1 MKGLFI
7 IFALFTYAGMAV
19 YSLGTMKT
27 RASSS
32 ALKPASGLATKAA
45 PRITLMTANLT
56 VMTDFYNEVFGAD
69 LRPLDRSATPNYQG
83 DLGGQTL
90 LLSPKQNA
98 RGKQPRQHMSVEVS
112 DIAKTLVRAASN
124 GGTVDGKVSET
135 KTEKRL
141 VIRDPDGNLIELMEL
156 KD

>member
-7 IFALFTYAGMAV
+7 IFAVFTYAGMAV

-32 ALKPASGLATKAA
+32 AVKPAISLATKAT
-45 PRITLMTANLT
+45 PRITLVTANPT
-56 VMTDFYNEVFGAD
+56 AMTNFYNDVFGAD
-69 LRPLDRSATPNYQG
+69 LRPLDRSAMPNYQG
-83 DLGGQTL
+83 DLGGQIL

-98 RGKQPRQHMSVEVS
+98 RGKQPRQRLNVEVE
-112 DIAKTLVRAASN
+112 DIAKMLVRVATN
-124 GGTVDGKVSET
+124 GGTVDGKVTET
-135 KTEKRL
+135 ETEKRL
-141 VIRDPDGNLIELMEL
+141 VVRDPDGNSIELMEL

>member
-7 IFALFTYAGMAV
+7 IFALLTYTGMAV

-32 ALKPASGLATKAA
+32 AAKSAVIPATKAA
-45 PRITLMTANLT
+45 PRITLVTANLT
-56 VMTDFYNEVFGAD
+56 AMTDFYNEVFGAG

-90 LLSPKQNA
+90 LLSPKQSA
-98 RGKQPRQHMSVEVS
+98 RVKQLRQRMSVEVTNI
-112 DIAKTLVRAASN
+112 DQFLVRVATH
-124 GGTVDGKVSET
+124 GGAINGKVSET
-135 KTEKRL
+135 ETEKRL
-141 VIRDPDGNLIELMEL
+141 VVRDPDGNLIELIEL